1 MNDILFGVLSL
12 ALFVPAIVIHEVSH
26 GFVSYRLGDPTA
38 KSRGRLS
45 LNPLKHIDPFG
56 TVVLPLLLAA
66 TNLPVF
72 GYAKPVPIN
81 PHYYRD
87 YRKGMLLSGL
97 AGPASNLA
105 MALVSG
111 LAFRAIAAGMGLVGG
126 SLSSAAVSAGSWVV
140 TALYMFAYINLVL
153 MFFNLIPMPPL
164 DGSRVLPV
172 FLSNRGLELYN
183 RFEQYGVAIFFVVL
197 MVLPRVLGIDLIGG
211 YFGITVEPVLRLLTG
226 VSL

>member
-211 YFGITVEPVLRLLTG
+211 YFDITVEPVLRLLTG